1 MSKINAWLAT
11 YGHEKQKS
19 SQLLRATGCGA
30 GVKQGILDASALFC
44 LTLRTINRKKTDT
57 NETYHNRLKQRL
69 SATKANSRSISRSQ
83 QYFTLRRAAQMRPA
97 DKSPNA
103 GCRLVNRAPFT
114 PAMLL
119 LSFLVLVLWTTAALG
134 QFTTARLSGTVQ
146 DNSGAAVPGATVT
159 VEQVGTGYKQQVKS
173 GEAGEYLFPSLPV
186 GAYQLTVEMTGFNT
200 YLQKGIALQVG
211 QAATQQ
217 IKLAVGTV
225 TQQVTV
231 QGDTNQVTTDDASI
245 SQVIDEKS
253 MESMPLNG
261 REAQQLVFLVPGAVN
276 VTDQNCGNNCEGGVL
291 PGEQYAKVNGG
302 GSNGVYYLLDGVDY
316 NDMYINTNLPFPS
329 PDALQEFNV
338 QTDNMSAA
346 YGNATGGVANVVT
359 KSGTDQIH
367 GDVFEYLRNFDMDAK
382 NYFAT
387 SPDPLKQN
395 QFGGTIGGP
404 ILKGKLFYFGSY
416 QGTRQNT
423 ATNGLSSQVP
433 TQAERNGDFS
443 ALLPGTVLTNPDPTS
458 PYQFDNNNMIDP
470 AAFDPTALYLLNH
483 IPLPNDPADGPNFL
497 KYNGA
502 PSIQKTDEYLVKI
515 DYNVGKHHISGH
527 YFQLHYSVPIII
539 PPLSN
544 ILEGNDEDPQDQ
556 KLKNI
561 SVVDIYTISP
571 NKLLNSYFGL
581 TRKVGLTESAA
592 PFNIAQAG
600 ANIAQPQN
608 FQGTLNVGV
617 SGEFTVGEQ
626 ASPGT
631 WNHSD
636 ISDREIATFVKGPN
650 ELQFGGEWEHVNM
663 PMGNIYQANGTYTF
677 GGDQSGDN
685 LADFLL
691 GDASGFVQAGGL
703 YLNFS
708 GNDWSAFVQDNWHAT
723 SRLTLNAGVRW
734 DPFFPYTDSE
744 GRVGCFVPGAQSTRF
759 PNAPQDL
766 IFGGSHHDAGCPAS
780 SIYNNL
786 GNFGPRVG
794 FAYQLTADGKTSIR
808 GGAGFYYQAPNG
820 VAFEDVV
827 GIPPFAPIVS
837 ISNTNFTNPYTAAG
851 VTNPFPGSF
860 GPSNPGANAAFPQ
873 NIAFTQIFD
882 RHFRLPQILTYNLTL
897 ERGFGSSWFIRAE
910 YAGNHGSHLGG
921 TGDQEAGLLQLNPT
935 VYIPGQSTE
944 DSANIQSR
952 RVYPNYGFIASINSG
967 VNSSYNAGQVELE
980 KRLSYGLSFQTNFT
994 WSRAL
999 NDYGPNGQY
1008 GIFGVTGINTCG
1020 CGRSLDY
1027 GPDAGDANK
1036 VFRLSG
1042 NYAFPRVPFKGA
1054 VDKVVNGW
1062 NLSYLTNWQS
1072 GFPFTSF
1079 AEDDNSFSGMG
1090 NDRPDITVGNIK
1102 QTQLSTGRSHAA
1114 QINEWFNTA
1123 DFVPNAIGTYGN
1135 IGKNSLRGP
1144 RLFTEDLALLK
1155 AGKLVRERVGYEFRA
1170 EFYNAFNNVNFGNP
1184 DFGLTD
1190 SNFGQITSAN
1200 DPRILQMALKV
1211 NF

>member
-1 MSKINAWLAT
+1 
-11 YGHEKQKS
+11 
-19 SQLLRATGCGA
+19 
-30 GVKQGILDASALFC
+30 
-44 LTLRTINRKKTDT
+44 
-57 NETYHNRLKQRL
+57 
-69 SATKANSRSISRSQ
+69 
-83 QYFTLRRAAQMRPA
+83 
-97 DKSPNA
+97 
-103 GCRLVNRAPFT
+103 
-114 PAMLL
+114 
-119 LSFLVLVLWTTAALG
+119 
-134 QFTTARLSGTVQ
+134 
-146 DNSGAAVPGATVT
+146 
-159 VEQVGTGYKQQVKS
+159 
-173 GEAGEYLFPSLPV
+173 
-186 GAYQLTVEMTGFNT
+186 
-200 YLQKGIALQVG
+200 
-211 QAATQQ
+211 
-217 IKLAVGTV
+217 
-225 TQQVTV
+225 
-231 QGDTNQVTTDDASI
+231 VTTDDASI